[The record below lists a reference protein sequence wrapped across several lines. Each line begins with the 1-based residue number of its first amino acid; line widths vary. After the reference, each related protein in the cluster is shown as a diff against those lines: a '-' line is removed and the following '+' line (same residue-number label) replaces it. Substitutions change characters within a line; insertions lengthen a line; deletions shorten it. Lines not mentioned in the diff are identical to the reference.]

1 MFYIVGTAFLIG
13 VSVYITTTF
22 FVDKKSFYDRR
33 LKNIELFKEEEENLK
48 SIKNLSNESLTL
60 LIREREQNL
69 LQDVPREKELATSMY
84 RNPLILPI
92 LLALC
97 SCLVIC
103 SIYFQPISLGSLN
116 DLRTHDI
123 IYGFLESNKEER
135 NKILFMVLFREM
147 RKKEIKKGTL

>member
-97 SCLVIC
+97 SCLVIFA
-103 SIYFQPISLGSLN
+103 IYFQPISLGSLN

-123 IYGFLESNKEER
+123 IYGFIQGDEKER
-135 NKILFMVLFREM
+135 NKKR
-147 RKKEIKKGTL
+147 